1 MKIHGN
7 NETKELNKNKQM
19 IKAVRY
25 KCIKE
30 NENVNTREEEICYKF
45 T

>member
-1 MKIHGN
+1 METMKTN
-7 NETKELNKNKQM
+7 ELNKNKKM

-25 KCIKE
+25 KCIKK
-30 NENVNTREEEICYKF
+30 NENVNTREEICYKF